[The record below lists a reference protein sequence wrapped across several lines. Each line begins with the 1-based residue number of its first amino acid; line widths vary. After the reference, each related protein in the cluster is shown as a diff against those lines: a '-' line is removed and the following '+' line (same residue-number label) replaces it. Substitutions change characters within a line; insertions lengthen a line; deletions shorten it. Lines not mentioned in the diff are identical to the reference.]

1 MSTTMIQKDE
11 QQLIECWDNVL
22 SVPNTHKVHLVMPDG
37 PHHILVASVF
47 KAPKYSQVKI
57 FENEMEI
64 SESENEIS
72 LIDDADKIE
81 VRPQQDKYFAV
92 YFTDPMSFFH
102 RSSDNLRMCMFI
114 HCCQSHQ
121 HEVPE
126 G

>member
-11 QQLIECWDNVL
+11 QQLIERWDNVL

-72 LIDDADKIE
+72 LIDDAD
-81 VRPQQDKYFAV
+81 
-92 YFTDPMSFFH
+92 
-102 RSSDNLRMCMFI
+102 
-114 HCCQSHQ
+114 
-121 HEVPE
+121 
-126 G
+126 